1 MIRLLFAILFFGL
14 ATSAL
19 AVPTDAMLDKMT
31 KHVVKV
37 HVAFADGSNGTGSG
51 VVIAKDRIVTNCHVV
66 ANASNISVSVG
77 DQTYTA
83 NAITPDWYH
92 DVCLVTVDG
101 LDAPIAKIG
110 VSKNLAYEQ
119 SVFAIGYPKLST
131 EPSRTLGSV
140 KELLAMDDSVVVRA
154 SSTFKRGQSGGGL
167 FDDAGN
173 LVGVIT
179 LKSPGKQVY
188 YYHMPVEWVQALL
201 DQPEQVINA
210 KAAPAFW
217 ATKSNE
223 WPFFMQV
230 VHPYLTG
237 NWTVLLSVAKN
248 WVAQEPNNNEALF
261 YLAAAEYAIDDRH
274 RAEMHLKKVMTINP
288 QHSQAKYQ
296 LARITQ
302 DATYVNR

>member
-1 MIRLLFAILFFGL
+1 MIKLLFAALLFGL
-14 ATSAL
+14 TTSAL
-19 AVPTDAMLDKMT
+19 AVPTEALLDKVT

-37 HVAFADGSNGTGSG
+37 NVALADGSNGTGSG
-51 VVIAKDRIVTNCHVV
+51 VVVAKGRIVTNCHVV
-66 ANASNISVSVG
+66 ANAASIHVSVG
-77 DQTYTA
+77 DQTYVA

-92 DVCLVTVDG
+92 DVCLLNVDG

-110 VSKNLAYEQ
+110 ASKNLTYEQ
-119 SVFAIGYPKLST
+119 SVFAIGFAKLST
-131 EPSRTLGSV
+131 TPSRTFGSV
-140 KELLAMDDSVVVRA
+140 KELLSMDDSVIVRA

-179 LKSPGKQVY
+179 LKSPGKQIY

-201 DQPEQVINA
+201 DQPEQAIGT

-217 ATKSNE
+217 AAKADK

-230 VHPYLTG
+230 VHPYLTE

-248 WVAQEPNNNEALF
+248 WVAQEPNNSDALF
-261 YLAAAEYAIDDRH
+261 YLAAAEYAIDDRN
-274 RAEMHLKKVMTINP
+274 RAEEHLKKVMAINP

-302 DATYVNR
+302 DAT